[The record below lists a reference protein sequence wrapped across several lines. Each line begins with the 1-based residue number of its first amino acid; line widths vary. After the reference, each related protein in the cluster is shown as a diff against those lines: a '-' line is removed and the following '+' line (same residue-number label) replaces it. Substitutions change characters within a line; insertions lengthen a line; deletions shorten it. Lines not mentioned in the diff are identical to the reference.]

1 MSQKGTLA
9 LISQSSEQCR
19 VPAFRLLSHRLWKTA
34 LGVAVGG
41 RSFVL
46 PQTNAL
52 PLRASS
58 QFIPGA
64 HPDGQPS
71 PAGEGLLRAPG
82 RPLCSFLLAVCPGLI
97 PFLIPASAT
106 SHV

>member
-71 PAGEGLLRAPG
+71 PAVRASCGLPAAPSA
-82 RPLCSFLLAVCPGLI
+82 PSFLLFVRGLS
-97 PFLIPASAT
+97 PF
-106 SHV
+106 